1 MTILSIGFSIL
12 ISLSLAFY
20 FFLNSRIQ
28 TLLLIAI
35 SLFFYL
41 YELRADNLIFLLHVF
56 AVYFAL
62 KARKHIP
69 NGNAWFLIYKLSI
82 FIFAVAP
89 LLVSKYGYL
98 FGLKTIS
105 FAPLGISFITFA
117 MIGYVADSF
126 RRPVTDRTE
135 NIREYAV
142 INFFFP
148 HVTSGPIARKSMLGP
163 QIGEKKK
170 FVPAVF
176 DEGLFF
182 ILLGIFQ
189 KFAVANRISLFT
201 DNVFSTPASS
211 LGFPLLISV
220 YLFSFQLY
228 FDFLGYSNI
237 AVGIARLFGYD
248 LTLNFKRPYLAI
260 SVGDFWRRW
269 HISLSNWLRDYIYIG
284 LGGNRKGS
292 LRKIFNILVTFAI
305 SGIWHGST
313 PLFVI
318 WGLVHGVLVA
328 AEGMVAN
335 FKERLGIKYRFPRLL
350 GILLTFNTVTLLWT
364 FFKARSYG
372 EFIFI
377 ITNLFKGQNYSSGI
391 ETILENRDSLINL
404 EIAFILIVLWFVT
417 EILSEYNREFSQ
429 RLIKRGLAKV
439 FMYATLIVLI
449 LFLGVFGI
457 QNFYYVRF

>member
-1 MTILSIGFSIL
+1 MGFAVLILL
-12 ISLSLAFY
+12 ALAFY
-20 FFLNSRIQ
+20 FFLNSRSQ
-28 TLLLIAI
+28 ALLLIAI
-35 SLFFYL
+35 SLLFYL
-41 YELRADNLIFLLHVF
+41 YGLRADNLIFLLHVF

-69 NGNAWFLIYKLSI
+69 KENAYTLAYKLSV
-82 FIFAVAP
+82 FIFALAP
-89 LLVSKYGYL
+89 LLISKYGYL
-98 FGLKTIS
+98 FGLKTQD

-126 RRPVTDRTE
+126 RKPVTDRSE
-135 NIREYAV
+135 NFNEYAL

-163 QIGEKKK
+163 QISEKKK
-170 FVPAVF
+170 FVPSVF

-189 KFAVANRISLFT
+189 KFALANRISLFT
-201 DNVFSTPASS
+201 DNVFSTPAAS

-248 LTLNFKRPYLAI
+248 LILNFKRPYLAL

-269 HISLSNWLRDYIYIG
+269 HISLSNWLRDYVYIG
-284 LGGNRKGS
+284 LGGNRKGI
-292 LRKIFNILVTFAI
+292 LRKIFNILVTFGV

-313 PLFVI
+313 PLFIV
-318 WGLVHGVLVA
+318 WGLIHGFLVA
-328 AEGMVAN
+328 AEGVVSN
-335 FKERLGIKYRFPRLL
+335 LKEKVGKKYRFPKLFR
-350 GILLTFNTVTLLWT
+350 ILLTFNAVTLLWT
-364 FFKARSYG
+364 FFKARSYE

-377 ITNLFKGQNYSSGI
+377 MANLFKGQNYSTGI
-391 ETILENRDSLINL
+391 KTILENRDSLINL
-404 EIAFILIVLWFVT
+404 EIAFVLIVFWFTT
-417 EILSEYNREFSQ
+417 EILSEYNKEFSQ
-429 RLIKRGLAKV
+429 RLIKSKSAKV
-439 FMYATLIVLI
+439 FMYTTLIVLT
-449 LFLGVFGI
+449 LFLGVFGL